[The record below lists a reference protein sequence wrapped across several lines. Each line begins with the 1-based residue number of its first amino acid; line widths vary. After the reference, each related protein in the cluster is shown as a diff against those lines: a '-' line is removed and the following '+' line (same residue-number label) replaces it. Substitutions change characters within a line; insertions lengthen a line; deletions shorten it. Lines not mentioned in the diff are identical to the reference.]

1 VKELREGQSVKWN
14 GVLFFS
20 DSLEAAKMIVGGAVK
35 KVTVAEPPVKN
46 VAEPPARKKTASNEA
61 RPF

>member
-1 VKELREGQSVKWN
+1 MVCF
-14 GVLFFS
+14 FFS